1 MKGASFFIAVSFR
14 RDIVNFR
21 SNPVLKPDGTAAF
34 RLFVAFSLLKWGP
47 YHNPTRELEAPAS
60 PGLFSRTASGCL

>member
-1 MKGASFFIAVSFR
+1 
-14 RDIVNFR
+14 
-21 SNPVLKPDGTAAF
+21 LKPDGTAAF

-60 PGLFSRTASGCL
+60 PGLFSRTTSGCL